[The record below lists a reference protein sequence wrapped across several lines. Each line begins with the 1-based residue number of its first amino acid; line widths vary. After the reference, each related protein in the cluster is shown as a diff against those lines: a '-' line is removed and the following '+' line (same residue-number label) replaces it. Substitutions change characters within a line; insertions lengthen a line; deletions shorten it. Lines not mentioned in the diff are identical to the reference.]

1 MDTERR
7 FVRATDIDVRRQAGA
22 FIATGHAATFNEPYG
37 VGDFMEQVHPKAFD
51 NALRSPEVKALW
63 NHNADNVLGS
73 VGSGTLRLSTDTRGL
88 LTETDFP
95 KSALREREAIERGD
109 VSQMSFGFRTIA
121 DRWERRADGTELR
134 TLLDVELYDISPVS
148 YPANPQTDVS
158 VAQRSRA
165 IWQSR
170 GSPEAERIEHAY
182 RVRFL
187 ELEAL
192 R

>member
-1 MDTERR
+1 MDSERR
-7 FVRATDIDVRRQAGA
+7 FVRATDLEVRRKAGT

-37 VGDFMEQVHPKAFD
+37 VGDFLEQVHPRAFH
-51 NALRSPEVKALW
+51 NALRNPDVKALW

-121 DRWERRADGTELR
+121 DRWEKRADGTELR
-134 TLLDVELYDISPVS
+134 TLLHVELFDVSPCAF
-148 YPANPQTDVS
+148 PANAKTDVS

-165 IWQSR
+165 IWQGR
-170 GSPEAERIEHAY
+170 GSPGAQRVEHAY